1 MDIEI
6 DHEFFYFRE
15 YWICDQTSRLVPNE
29 ETYACGRRGMY
40 VRGIEIDIS
49 ISLQASPDWRHTKW
63 DITHDVLISNDFN
76 GEVVRGQ
83 PMFDYTPRKDCCNS
97 NNRCCQT
104 TCRCGTE
111 HGLKEGEC
119 FNGDNK
125 QVTDMTTECAQ
136 PNPCGKA
143 DEMHK
148 LWGASIYEQL
158 CKLILDIGLEGAI
171 SGLYERVFYIKM
183 GRKHM
188 F

>member
-1 MDIEI
+1 M
-6 DHEFFYFRE
+6 FRE
-15 YWICDQTSRLVPNE
+15 YWICDQTSKLVTNE

-76 GEVVRGQ
+76 GEAVRGQ
-83 PMFDYTPRKDCCNS
+83 PMFDYTPRKDCCNTE
-97 NNRCCQT
+97 NRCCDS
-104 TCRCGTE
+104 TCRCGE
-111 HGLKEGEC
+111 AHSLNVGEC
-119 FNGDNK
+119 FNGNNK
-125 QVTDMTTECAQ
+125 VVKDMTTECAQ

-158 CKLILDIGLEGAI
+158 CKSKNVPCIQSL
-171 SGLYERVFYIKM
+171 SGLN
-183 GRKHM
+183 
-188 F
+188 